1 MSYTWGRWFYCLP
14 YFWKVVI
21 YVKDVTKAKCKKAV
35 EYMIEYKKGMKVACE
50 NFSIST
56 GSLHSYIHNILKY
69 EDDEKYNIV
78 VADMRERYSGR
89 W

>member
-1 MSYTWGRWFYCLP
+1 M
-14 YFWKVVI
+14 KE
-21 YVKDVTKAKCKKAV
+21 VTKDKCKKAV
-35 EYMIEYKKGMKVACE
+35 DYMIEYKKGMKVACE

-56 GSLHSYIHNILKY
+56 GSLYSYIHGILKY

-78 VADMRERYSGR
+78 LADMRERYSGR

>member
-1 MSYTWGRWFYCLP
+1 M
-14 YFWKVVI
+14 
-21 YVKDVTKAKCKKAV
+21 KDVTKAKCKKAV

-78 VADMRERYSGR
+78 VAGMRERYSGR